1 METLFSI
8 FTALFGGGATVLS
21 LYLTVLLIDII
32 TGYLKALKQHNW
44 RSALNIEG
52 LLIKFVTFFTII
64 SADVID
70 GLAPLVNVSIPINI
84 AFWWT
89 IILTI
94 YELGSILEN
103 VGQLGINIG
112 FLSKY
117 LGVLQD
123 QVEIKKDDDKDE

>member
-1 METLFSI
+1 MQFINHLLEFI
-8 FTALFGGGATVLS
+8 FKGGSPVMS
-21 LYLTVLLIDII
+21 LYLTALLLDLV
-32 TGYLKALKQHNW
+32 TGYIKALKDHNW

-64 SADVID
+64 AAGIID
-70 GLAPLVNVSIPINI
+70 DLAPLMSISIPINI

-103 VGQLGINIG
+103 MGEMGVNIG
-112 FLSKY
+112 FLKKY
-117 LGVLQD
+117 LGILQD
-123 QVEIKKDDDKDE
+123 TIENKEDEK

>member
-1 METLFSI
+1 MQFINHILEFI
-8 FTALFGGGATVLS
+8 FKGGSPVMS
-21 LYLTVLLIDII
+21 LYLTALLLDLV
-32 TGYLKALKQHNW
+32 TGYIKALKDHNW

-64 SADVID
+64 AAGIID
-70 GLAPLVNVSIPINI
+70 DLAPLMSISIPINI

-103 VGQLGINIG
+103 MGEMGVNIG
-112 FLSKY
+112 FLKKY
-117 LGVLQD
+117 LGILQD
-123 QVEIKKDDDKDE
+123 TIENKEDEK

>member
-1 METLFSI
+1 MQFINHLLEFI
-8 FTALFGGGATVLS
+8 FKGGSPVMS
-21 LYLTVLLIDII
+21 LYLTALLLDLI
-32 TGYLKALKQHNW
+32 TGYIKALKDHNW

-64 SADVID
+64 AAGIID
-70 GLAPLVNVSIPINI
+70 DLAPLMSISIPINI

-103 VGQLGINIG
+103 MGEMGVNIG
-112 FLSKY
+112 FLKKY
-117 LGVLQD
+117 LGILQD
-123 QVEIKKDDDKDE
+123 TIENKEDEK